1 MRRSTTFAGTEFN
14 DSGFISLWRAA
25 LGLLLVVELAAA
37 ITLLAWPA
45 ASPPTPVAPPPQPA
59 AARTVQVIP
68 MGPVAAG
75 LADRIRGD
83 FDGAADAVTRFWG
96 DDWRRDV
103 VIVATGSD
111 EQFAT
116 LGGGG
121 TGPGS
126 DIAAVTTSERIV
138 FAPGAAGMSDSSL
151 RIVLT
156 HELFHYAARPAT
168 ANDAPR
174 WLTEGVADF
183 VGRPATPRRPDRADV
198 AELGS
203 LPTDADLDAVG
214 HARSVAY
221 DRAWWFS
228 RFVADRYGTDV
239 LRELYVAACR
249 PGHPDTDTAIRET
262 LGADVPVVLADW
274 RRWLDG

>member
-1 MRRSTTFAGTEFN
+1 MRRSTTFAGTEFT
-14 DSGFISLWRAA
+14 DTAFTGFRRRA
-25 LGLLLVVELAAA
+25 LGLLLVIELAAA

-45 ASPPTPVAPPPQPA
+45 APPPTPVAPPQPA
-59 AARTVQVIP
+59 AVRTAQVIP

-75 LADRIRGD
+75 LADRIRRD

-121 TGPGS
+121 NAPGS
-126 DIAAVTTSERIV
+126 DIAAVTTPERIV
-138 FAPGAAGMSDSSL
+138 FAPGAAGMSDASL
-151 RIVLT
+151 RIVLR

-168 ANDAPR
+168 ATDAPR

-183 VGRPATPRRPDRADV
+183 VGRPPTPRRPDRADV

-228 RFVADRYGTDV
+228 RFVADRYGVDV
-239 LRELYVAACR
+239 LRTLYVAACR

-274 RRWLDG
+274 RRWLGG

>member
-1 MRRSTTFAGTEFN
+1 MPRSTTFAGTEFN
-14 DSGFISLWRAA
+14 DTGFTAPWRAA
-25 LGLLLVVELAAA
+25 LGLLLVAELAAA
-37 ITLLAWPA
+37 IALLAWPA
-45 ASPPTPVAPPPQPA
+45 APPPIPVAPPQPA
-59 AARTVQVIP
+59 AERTVQVIP

-75 LADRIRGD
+75 LADRIRRD

-103 VIVATGSD
+103 VIVATGSA

-116 LGGGG
+116 LGGY
-121 TGPGS
+121 GPGA
-126 DIAAVTTSERIV
+126 DIAAVTTPDRIV
-138 FAPGAAGMSDSSL
+138 FAPGAAGMSDSAL

-168 ANDAPR
+168 AADAPR

-183 VGRPATPRRPDRADV
+183 VGRPAAPPRPDPADV

-214 HARSVAY
+214 HERSVAY

-228 RFVADRYGTDV
+228 RYVADRYGVDV
-239 LRELYVAACR
+239 LRALYVAACR
-249 PGHPDTDTAIRET
+249 PGHPDTDTAIRAT
-262 LGADVPVVLADW
+262 LGADVPAVLADW

>member
-1 MRRSTTFAGTEFN
+1 MRRSTTFAGTEFT
-14 DSGFISLWRAA
+14 DTGFAAPRRAA
-25 LGLLLVVELAAA
+25 LGLLLVLQLATAVA
-37 ITLLAWPA
+37 LLAWPTA
-45 ASPPTPVAPPPQPA
+45 PPPTPVAPPQPA
-59 AARTVQVIP
+59 AARTVAVIP

-75 LADRIRGD
+75 LADRIRRD

-103 VIVATGSD
+103 EIVATGSD

-121 TGPGS
+121 SGPGS
-126 DIAAVTTSERIV
+126 DIAAVTTSDRIV

-151 RIVLT
+151 RIVLR

-168 ANDAPR
+168 AADAPR

-183 VGRPATPRRPDRADV
+183 VGRPAAPRRPERADV

-214 HARSVAY
+214 HAQSVAY

-228 RFVADRYGTDV
+228 RFVADRYGVDA

-274 RRWLDG
+274 RRWLGG

>member
-1 MRRSTTFAGTEFN
+1 MRRSTTFAGTEFT
-14 DSGFISLWRAA
+14 DTGFTARRRAA
-25 LGLLLVVELAAA
+25 LGLLLVVQLVAAVA
-37 ITLLAWPA
+37 LLAWPA
-45 ASPPTPVAPPPQPA
+45 APPPTPVAPPQPA
-59 AARTVQVIP
+59 AARTVAVIP

-75 LADRIRGD
+75 LADRIRRD

-96 DDWRRDV
+96 DDWRREV
-103 VIVATGSD
+103 EIVATGSD

-121 TGPGS
+121 SGPGS
-126 DIAAVTTSERIV
+126 DIAAVTTSDRIV

-151 RIVLT
+151 RIVLG

-168 ANDAPR
+168 AADAPR

-183 VGRPATPRRPDRADV
+183 VGRPAAPRRPDRADV

-228 RFVADRYGTDV
+228 RFVADRYGVDA

-274 RRWLDG
+274 RRWLGG

>member
-1 MRRSTTFAGTEFN
+1 MRRSTTFAGTEFTET
-14 DSGFISLWRAA
+14 GFSAPRRRA

-37 ITLLAWPA
+37 IALLAWPA
-45 ASPPTPVAPPPQPA
+45 APPPTPVAPPQPA
-59 AARTVQVIP
+59 AERTVAVIP

-75 LADRIRGD
+75 LADRIRRD

-103 VIVATGSD
+103 EIVATGSD

-121 TGPGS
+121 SGPGS
-126 DIAAVTTSERIV
+126 DIAAVTTSDRIV
-138 FAPGAAGMSDSSL
+138 FAPGAAGMSDSAL
-151 RIVLT
+151 RIVLS
-156 HELFHYAARPAT
+156 HELFHYAARPTT
-168 ANDAPR
+168 AADAPR

-183 VGRPATPRRPDRADV
+183 VGRPAAPRRPDRADV

-228 RFVADRYGTDV
+228 RFVADRYGVDV